1 MIKKVGIL
9 GSGFGLYGY
18 LPCFLNNKHKVYTLL
33 RYKKKILYR
42 KDLRKYEKKINF
54 VSNTNELLNISDI
67 IIIAKRPSDQEYL
80 VKKII
85 KKKLFLKE
93 YIFEKPFCSS
103 PLKSIR
109 YFNLLIKRKVMFR
122 IGYLFFYTE
131 FFKKFLK
138 NKNKNIKLI
147 WKFKSFDLN
156 KKKLT
161 WKLNHRNGG
170 GIIRFYAIH
179 FFPLLSMIGKNWKIT
194 KSEILIKK
202 NFPISWEFE
211 CFFKL
216 KRLSIYIDINSTN
229 NNFKFETTKKYI
241 YEAHSPF
248 GDTATIRNQDYRIK
262 FIKKLINDNRKKFLL
277 KNYYNSLKIWKNIED
292 RTKVIKL

>member
-1 MIKKVGIL
+1 M
-9 GSGFGLYGY
+9 
-18 LPCFLNNKHKVYTLL
+18 
-33 RYKKKILYR
+33 
-42 KDLRKYEKKINF
+42 
-54 VSNTNELLNISDI
+54 
-67 IIIAKRPSDQEYL
+67 
-80 VKKII
+80 
-85 KKKLFLKE
+85 
-93 YIFEKPFCSS
+93 
-103 PLKSIR
+103 
-109 YFNLLIKRKVMFR
+109 
-122 IGYLFFYTE
+122 
-131 FFKKFLK
+131 
-138 NKNKNIKLI
+138 
-147 WKFKSFDLN
+147 
-156 KKKLT
+156 
-161 WKLNHRNGG
+161 NHRNGG